1 MGTCIICG
9 TSVDD
14 GRRVCELHEE
24 DVVFEFLGNHANQL
38 TAGRYYRGTVDGFA
52 DFGIFVDIGDSVTGL
67 LHRSELNKRLESIDL
82 DPGDTLFVQVQSVR
96 DNGNVDLGWSIRQEK
111 SRFRGV
117 LIEDP
122 ERGEER
128 LPDDETDADD
138 SEVVRTSAKTE
149 QSQTEQNNDQANQ
162 TTEQQTQRQ
171 SGQQRTVSKDNGESQ
186 SATES
191 TARSKPPAS
200 AEPKS
205 ATVAELD
212 GLVGE
217 RVRLEGEIASIRQTG
232 GPTIFEL
239 RDETGTV
246 ECAAFKEAGVR
257 AYPAIDQADIVR
269 IEGEVERRRG
279 ELQVETD
286 ALVELEADER
296 KSVSE
301 RMDDALVQR
310 ARPDEVVRLTDDSLI
325 DGLTDELRD
334 VATAIRRAVIEGR
347 PVIVR
352 HAGTVDGYVAG
363 AALERATL
371 PLVRE
376 QGGADAEYHQFE
388 RRPIDGSVYTMDD
401 ATRDVTRM
409 LSNRHRHGEAV
420 PLFVFVAAGSPESV
434 DGFGLLDVYDARRV
448 LIDGRPVDADVTAAV
463 DVTLAAQSPTT
474 TTRLAA
480 NVAATISPEI
490 RDDILHLPAVSDWDS
505 ATDAYLA
512 LAKKAGYDSDS
523 VRVLREALA
532 LGAYYQS
539 YEDKRELVSDLLFA
553 ADEDVGLAEHISQ
566 QYRTRMDTAIETA
579 EANLDEHDVGGRTV
593 LTLDT
598 ESYTHRFEFPD
609 TALLL
614 DELFRRHPEADAV
627 VGVGRDECHV
637 RTEANVD
644 IGAVV
649 ATARE
654 HAPAAALDARG
665 ARDGRIEFLAG
676 EREAARDALIAAL
689 ADAL

>member
-14 GRRVCELHEE
+14 GRRVCKLHEE

-122 ERGEER
+122 QQGEER
-128 LPDDETDADD
+128 LPDDDTD
-138 SEVVRTSAKTE
+138 SEASQVVRKSPTPNQQQSTPHSDAKPE
-149 QSQTEQNNDQANQ
+149 QSHQSSSQ
-162 TTEQQTQRQ
+162 QQTQQ
-171 SGQQRTVSKDNGESQ
+171 VTTDDDAASA

-191 TARSKPPAS
+191 PESSEPPS
-200 AEPKS
+200 SEPQS
-205 ATVAELD
+205 ATVTELD
-212 GLVGE
+212 ELVGK
-217 RVRLEGEIASIRQTG
+217 RVRLEGEISSIRQTG

-257 AYPAIDQADIVR
+257 AYPAIEQSDIVR

-286 ALVELEADER
+286 ALVELDADER
-296 KSVSE
+296 ESVSE
-301 RMDDALVQR
+301 RMADALLQR
-310 ARPDEVVRLTDDSLI
+310 ARPGEVVTLTDDSLI

-334 VATAIRRAVIEGR
+334 VATAIRRAVIEER

-376 QGGADAEYHQFE
+376 HGGADAEYHQFE

-434 DGFGLLDVYDARRV
+434 DGFGLLDVYDVRRV
-448 LIDGRPVDADVTAAV
+448 LIDGRPVADDVAAAV
-463 DVTLAAQSPTT
+463 DVTLASPTPTT

-480 NVAATISPEI
+480 NVAATIAPEI

-505 ATDAYLA
+505 ATDAYLE
-512 LAKKAGYDSDS
+512 LAEKAGYDGDS

-532 LGAYYQS
+532 VGAYYQS

-553 ADEDVGLAEHISQ
+553 ADEDVGLAEHVSQ

-579 EANLDEHDVGGRTV
+579 DANLDEHDVAGRTV
-593 LTLDT
+593 LALDT
-598 ESYTHRFEFPD
+598 EAYTHRFEFPD

-614 DELFRRHPEADAV
+614 DELFRRHPEADALI
-627 VGVGRDECHV
+627 GVGRDECHV
-637 RTEANVD
+637 RTNADVAIES
-644 IGAVV
+644 VV

-676 EREAARDALIAAL
+676 EREAARDALITAL